1 MKIPISPKLVKRIN
15 NPQEIKIRPT
25 RETCWWFSRADGSF
39 LEVSSHLQG
48 RLMQSSHGGEGGD
61 THMLILLA
69 RED

>member
-1 MKIPISPKLVKRIN
+1 MLQCSAHISLASRKRC
-15 NPQEIKIRPT
+15 KGY
-25 RETCWWFSRADGSF
+25 SRCDQHVRLIGGLF